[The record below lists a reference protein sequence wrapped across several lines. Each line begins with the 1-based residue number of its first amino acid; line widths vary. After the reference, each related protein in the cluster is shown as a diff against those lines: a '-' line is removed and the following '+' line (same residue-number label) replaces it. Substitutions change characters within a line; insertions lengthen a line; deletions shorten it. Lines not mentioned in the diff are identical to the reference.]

1 MPIAR
6 RRVSQKL
13 DQPARLDGCNGGHG
27 AVVTTETGSSD
38 LQGLVAQAGAN
49 DVPYEDPY
57 LPDRPIMLRAAR
69 PRRYSPETP
78 VLFVHHGVQRNGGDY
93 RDYWLP
99 LVDAAQL
106 LVVVPE
112 FSWSAFPEAAWYNYG
127 NRVDADGRA
136 KPRTEWTYGVPE
148 RVFAALRQ
156 QAVTAAQRYASFGH
170 SAGGQFVHRMISLGF
185 RDRVI
190 VAATANAGTYAMP
203 DPGVAFPYGLG
214 NTGLDDTALRALLA
228 FRLMVFAGTADID
241 TSGEHFPHNDEAMRQ
256 GPTRYARAHAYHA
269 AAHETARVRGVPCN
283 WTITDVPD
291 VGHDGDKMSVAAAP
305 ILAAALHESER

>member
-1 MPIAR
+1 MI
-6 RRVSQKL
+6 ST
-13 DQPARLDGCNGGHG
+13 DM
-27 AVVTTETGSSD
+27 GSRD

-49 DVPYEDPY
+49 DAPYEDPC
-57 LPDRPIMLRAAR
+57 LPGRIIMLRSAR
-69 PRRYSPETP
+69 PKRYVPETP

-99 LVDAAQL
+99 LVDAARL
-106 LVVVPE
+106 LVIVPE
-112 FSWSAFPEAAWYNYG
+112 FSWSAFPDAAWYNFG

-156 QAVTAAQRYASFGH
+156 QGVTATQRHGSFGH

-203 DPGVAFPYGLG
+203 DPDIPFPYGLG
-214 NTGLDDTALRALLA
+214 DTGVDDDALRALLA
-228 FRLMVFAGTADID
+228 FRLMVFAGTADTD
-241 TSGEHFPHNDEAMRQ
+241 TAGEHFPRNDAEMRQ
-256 GPTRYARAHAYHA
+256 GPTRYARAHAYLA
-269 AAHETARVRGVPCN
+269 AAQEAARTRGGASN

-291 VGHDGDKMSVAAAP
+291 VGHDGERMSAAAAP
-305 ILAAALHESER
+305 ILAAALHQAQR